1 MNADESVVILM
12 KTISLEFDKLGNQML
27 MPYDLTYPQ
36 FKTMKLLFKNQPMT
50 IRQIDIERHFSL
62 TNPTVTGIIQNL
74 EKKGFIERIT
84 NPEDSRSKVISI
96 TQKAKDMEEGLTRLG
111 ARMEE
116 MSTKKL
122 SAEEREQ
129 LLFLLK
135 KLQ

>member
-96 TQKAKDMEEGLTRLG
+96 TQKAKDMEEELTRLG

>member
-135 KLQ
+135 KLK

>member
-96 TQKAKDMEEGLTRLG
+96 TQKAKDMEEELTRLG

-122 SAEEREQ
+122 SAEEREH